1 MARTGMDDAL
11 LDKLHEY
18 WGYAQF
24 RPLQQEAMTAVLEG
38 RDSLVVL
45 PTGGGKSLCYQAP
58 ALCMDGMAVVV
69 SPLISLMKDQV
80 DALRVCG
87 ISAAYLNSSQ
97 EQDESRRVM
106 RDVRA
111 GEIKLLYVA
120 PERLMLEGML
130 CLLTEIKLSFI
141 VIDEA
146 HCVSMWGHDFRPH
159 YRELQELKN
168 IFPKCGIHAYTA
180 TATEQVRN
188 DIAAQLALKK
198 PEILIGSFDRPN
210 LTYSVARR
218 ADRFSQVCEV
228 LDRHPNESGVI
239 YCISRADVES
249 LSESLNNAGYKTR
262 PYHAGLPD
270 QERAAN
276 QEAFIQDRVD
286 AIVAT
291 IAFGMGIDKPNVR
304 YVIHAG
310 LPKSLEN
317 YQQESGRAGRDGL
330 EAECVLLYSE
340 QDAMIWKRILDD
352 QPDESRSTALQSLQ
366 AIQNYC
372 HAFDCRHR
380 YLMQH
385 FGQDLEQDC
394 ETGCDLCRGDFQKV
408 DNALEI
414 GQKIL
419 SSIFRQDQNFGSS
432 YTAAVL
438 KGSKDKKVLANR
450 HDQLSTYGLLKQESL
465 TTIRHWVNQLVSQK
479 FLTKTA
485 EYQQLRITDS
495 GWKLLRGEVT
505 PQLMRTTQEVKSD
518 KTRRTKN
525 DLADLNWKGVD
536 KSLFECLRS
545 LRKEIASE
553 KSLQPYMV
561 FGDTTLREL
570 ARHKPKSLAEFL
582 EIWGVGQ
589 KKCDDFGQQFL
600 ECITSFNG

>member
-1 MARTGMDDAL
+1 MAKTGMEDAL
-11 LDKLHEY
+11 LDILHEY
-18 WGYAQF
+18 WGYTEF

-87 ISAAYLNSSQ
+87 ISAAYLNSSLEQ
-97 EQDESRRVM
+97 EESRHVL

-111 GEIKLLYVA
+111 GKIKLLYVA
-120 PERLMLEGML
+120 PERLMLDGML
-130 CLLTEIKLSFI
+130 SMLAEIKLAFI

-168 IFPKCGIHAYTA
+168 IFPQCGVHGYTA
-180 TATEQVRN
+180 TATEEVRS
-188 DIAAQLALKK
+188 DIVVQLGLESPK
-198 PEILIGSFDRPN
+198 ILVGSFDRPN

-218 ADRFSQVCEV
+218 ADRLSQVCEV
-228 LDRHPNESGVI
+228 LDRHPNEPGVV
-239 YCISRADVES
+239 YCISRSDVES
-249 LSESLNNAGYKTR
+249 LSESLNNAGYETR
-262 PYHAGLPD
+262 PYHAGLSD
-270 QERAAN
+270 EERATN
-276 QEAFIQDRVD
+276 QEAFIQDQVD
-286 AIVAT
+286 VIVAT

-340 QDAMIWKRILDD
+340 QDAMIWKLILED
-352 QPDESRSTALQSLQ
+352 QPEESKSTAFQSLQ
-366 AIQNYC
+366 AIQDYC
-372 HAFDCRHR
+372 HSFDCRHR
-380 YLMQH
+380 YLMRH

-408 DNALEI
+408 DDSLEI

-419 SSIFRQDQNFGSS
+419 SSIFRQDQNFGAA

-438 KGSKDKKVLANR
+438 KGSKDKKVLANN
-450 HDQLSTYGLLKQESL
+450 HDQLSTYGLLKHESL
-465 TTIRHWVNQLVSQK
+465 STIRNWLSQLIAQK
-479 FLTKTA
+479 FVTKTA

-495 GWKLLRGEVT
+495 GWQLLRGET
-505 PQLMRTTQEVKSD
+505 TLQLMRPAQTTKSE
-518 KTRRTKN
+518 KTKRTKSQ
-525 DLADLNWKGVD
+525 LADANWEGVD
-536 KSLFECLRS
+536 KGLFEELRR
-545 LRKEIASE
+545 LRKRIAGE
-553 KSLQPYMV
+553 KGVQPYMV

-570 ARHKPKSLAEFL
+570 ARDKPQTLAEFL

-589 KKCDDFGQQFL
+589 KKCDDFGNAFL
-600 ECITSFNG
+600 ECIANQ

>member
-1 MARTGMDDAL
+1 MTKTGMDNAL
-11 LDKLHEY
+11 LDILHEY
-18 WGYAQF
+18 WGYSEF

-58 ALCMDGMAVVV
+58 ALCVEGMAVVV

-87 ISAAYLNSSQ
+87 ISAAYLNSSLEQ
-97 EQDESRRVM
+97 EESRQVLRE
-106 RDVRA
+106 VRA
-111 GEIKLLYVA
+111 GKIKLLYVA
-120 PERLMLEGML
+120 PERLMLEGTLSM
-130 CLLTEIKLSFI
+130 LTEVKLAFI

-168 IFPKCGIHAYTA
+168 IFPQCGVHAYTA
-180 TATEQVRN
+180 TATDQVRT
-188 DIAAQLALKK
+188 DIALQLTLKE
-198 PEILIGSFDRPN
+198 PDLLIGSFDRPN

-228 LDRHPNESGVI
+228 LERHPDESGII

-249 LSESLNNAGYKTR
+249 LSESLNSAGYESR
-262 PYHAGLPD
+262 PYHAGLSD
-270 QERAAN
+270 EERAAN

-286 AIVAT
+286 VIVAT

-340 QDAMIWKRILDD
+340 QDAMIWKLILED
-352 QPDESRSTALQSLQ
+352 QPDESKVTALQSLQ
-366 AIQNYC
+366 AMQDYC
-372 HAFDCRHR
+372 HSFGCRHR

-408 DNALEI
+408 DNSLEI

-419 SSIFRQDQNFGSS
+419 SSIFRQDQNFGAT

-438 KGSKDKKVLANR
+438 KGSKDKKVLANN
-450 HDQLSTYGLLKQESL
+450 HDQLSTYGLLKKESL
-465 TTIRHWVNQLVSQK
+465 STIRNWLSQLISQK
-479 FLTKTA
+479 FITKTA

-495 GWKLLRGEVT
+495 GWKLLRGEAT
-505 PQLMRTTQEVKSD
+505 LQLMRTATEARSEKPG
-518 KTRRTKN
+518 RTKN
-525 DLADLNWKGVD
+525 QAVDANWEGVD
-536 KSLFECLRS
+536 KGLFEQLRQ
-545 LRKEIASE
+545 LRKHIASE
-553 KSLQPYMV
+553 KGVQPYMV

-570 ARHKPKSLAEFL
+570 ARNKPKTLAEFL

-589 KKCDDFGQQFL
+589 KKCDDFGQVFL
-600 ECITSFNG
+600 DCIADQ

>member
-1 MARTGMDDAL
+1 MVRAGMDDAL
-11 LDKLHEY
+11 LEKLHEY
-18 WGYAQF
+18 WGYSEF
-24 RPLQQEAMTAVLEG
+24 RPLQQEAMQAVLEG

-58 ALCMDGMAVVV
+58 ALCIDGMAVVV

-87 ISAAYLNSSQ
+87 ISAAYLNSSLEQ
-97 EQDESRRVM
+97 EESRQVLRE
-106 RDVRA
+106 VRA
-111 GEIKLLYVA
+111 GKIKLLYVA
-120 PERLMLEGML
+120 PERLMLESML
-130 CLLTEIKLSFI
+130 CMLAEIKLSFI

-159 YRELQELKN
+159 YRELKELKN
-168 IFPKCGIHAYTA
+168 IFPQCGIHAYTA
-180 TATEQVRN
+180 TATEEVRS
-188 DIAAQLALKK
+188 DIAIQLGLKD

-228 LDRHPNESGVI
+228 LDRHPEEPGVI

-249 LSESLNNAGYKTR
+249 LSESLNDAGYETR

-270 QERAAN
+270 EKRAAN
-276 QEAFIQDRVD
+276 QEAFIQDRID

-352 QPDESRSTALQSLQ
+352 QPDEAKKTAFQSLQ
-366 AIQNYC
+366 AMQNYC

-394 ETGCDLCRGDFQKV
+394 ETGCDLCRGDFQQV
-408 DNALEI
+408 DDALETS
-414 GQKIL
+414 QKIL

-450 HDQLSTYGLLKQESL
+450 HDQLSTYGLLKHESL
-465 TTIRHWVNQLVSQK
+465 STIRHWLNQLVSQK

-495 GWKLLRGEVT
+495 GWRLLRGEVT
-505 PQLMRTTQEVKSD
+505 PQLMRTTDQSKSEKARPVKKQSQD
-518 KTRRTKN
+518 
-525 DLADLNWKGVD
+525 ANWEGVD
-536 KSLFECLRS
+536 QGLFEQLRN
-545 LRKEIASE
+545 LRKEIAGE
-553 KSLQPYMV
+553 KGLQPYMV
-561 FGDTTLREL
+561 FGDATLREL
-570 ARHKPKSLAEFL
+570 ARDKPKSQPEFL

-600 ECITSFNG
+600 ECIAEYLT